1 MSDKSDPEGTL
12 LRHPDEKYIFVK
24 KATSSEPTLP
34 LQMAGQRADRR
45 GRGFQF
51 SSRIFPMGDG
61 FPDLLLIA
69 ASYAHLEFLYRTILQ
84 WRIRFACRLIAGAK
98 FSSRNKKARDAGFVT
113 GS

>member
-1 MSDKSDPEGTL
+1 M
-12 LRHPDEKYIFVK
+12 
-24 KATSSEPTLP
+24 LP

-98 FSSRNKKARDAGFVT
+98 FGSIFRQEMSKARDAGFIT
-113 GS
+113 GKKKERLS